1 MSLVDRLR
9 GHLRR
14 GVIGLELGEIQATVL
29 RYRPEPYYGT
39 HIIGHISDARGG
51 REVLRRLSDPFWF
64 QAFGCVLGFD
74 WHSSGVTTT
83 VCGAVKEAIKDIDAD
98 PRQLLMVAQAGDE
111 VVGTL
116 QLTVI
121 PGLSR
126 LGATRAL
133 IEAVRVRSDQRG
145 SGLGGQLIAWA
156 IDTARERG
164 AAMIQ
169 LTTDASRKDAHRFYE
184 RLGFV
189 ASHVGMKLVL

>member
-1 MSLVDRLR
+1 MRI
-9 GHLRR
+9 RR
-14 GVIGLELGEIQATVL
+14 AVAADVPAIVAMLADDPLGAKRE
-29 RYRPEPYYGT
+29 RPG
-39 HIIGHISDARGG
+39 
-51 REVLRRLSDPFWF
+51 DPAYAE
-64 QAFGCVLGFD
+64 AF
-74 WHSSGVTTT
+74 
-83 VCGAVKEAIKDIDAD
+83 EDIDAD
-98 PRQLLMVAQAGDE
+98 PRQLLVVATTGAD

-116 QLTVI
+116 QLTFI

-145 SGLGGQLIAWA
+145 GGLGGQLIQWA

-184 RLGFV
+184 RLGF
-189 ASHVGMKLVL
+189 APTHVGMKLPLR